1 MEFFLSLHY
10 KIDTKMNSKIRTF
23 FKKYKLT
30 IIGVIVGA
38 IGGYL
43 YYRLVGC
50 ESGACAITSSPINS
64 TIYGMLLGGLLFN
77 MFKKEKKETTNDSI
91 DNKEV

>member
-1 MEFFLSLHY
+1 MNA
-10 KIDTKMNSKIRTF
+10 KISALI
-23 FKKYKLT
+23 KKYKLT
-30 IIGVIVGA
+30 ILGVIVGA

-43 YYRLVGC
+43 YYRFVGC

-77 MFKKEKKETTNDSI
+77 MFKKEKKITTPNDTTN
-91 DNKEV
+91 E

>member
-1 MEFFLSLHY
+1 
-10 KIDTKMNSKIRTF
+10 MNSKIKNLF
-23 FKKYKLT
+23 HKNKLT
-30 IIGVIVGA
+30 LLGVLVGA

-64 TIYGMLLGGLLFN
+64 TIYGMVLGGLLFN
-77 MFKKEKKETTNDSI
+77 MFQKEKKETTTPKDTAN
-91 DNKEV
+91 E

>member
-1 MEFFLSLHY
+1 M
-10 KIDTKMNSKIRTF
+10 
-23 FKKYKLT
+23 
-30 IIGVIVGA
+30 GA
-38 IGGYL
+38 FGGYL

-77 MFKKEKKETTNDSI
+77 MFKKEKKDTSTQST
-91 DNKEV
+91 DNKQVYKDIIKPLKK

>member
-1 MEFFLSLHY
+1 
-10 KIDTKMNSKIRTF
+10 MNSKIKTF
-23 FKKYKLT
+23 FNKNKLT
-30 IIGVIVGA
+30 IIGVVVGA

-43 YYRLVGC
+43 YYRFVGC

-77 MFKKEKKETTNDSI
+77 MFKKEKKETTTPSTETKQVYKDI
-91 DNKEV
+91 IKPLKK

>member
-1 MEFFLSLHY
+1 
-10 KIDTKMNSKIRTF
+10 MNSKTRTF
-23 FKKYKLT
+23 FNKYKLT
-30 IIGVIVGA
+30 FIGVIVGA

-77 MFKKEKKETTNDSI
+77 MFQREKKETTTQST
-91 DNKEV
+91 DNKQVYKDIIKPLKLK

>member
-1 MEFFLSLHY
+1 
-10 KIDTKMNSKIRTF
+10 MNLKTRTF
-23 FKKYKLT
+23 FNKYKLT
-30 IIGVIVGA
+30 FIGVIVGA

-64 TIYGMLLGGLLFN
+64 TLYGMLLGGLLFN
-77 MFKKEKKETTNDSI
+77 MFQKEKKESDKTQST
-91 DNKEV
+91 DNKQVYKDIIKPLKLK

>member
-1 MEFFLSLHY
+1 
-10 KIDTKMNSKIRTF
+10 MNSKIRTF
-23 FKKYKLT
+23 FNKYKLT

-77 MFKKEKKETTNDSI
+77 MFKKEKTTQST
-91 DNKEV
+91 DNKQVYKDIIKPLKLK

>member
-1 MEFFLSLHY
+1 
-10 KIDTKMNSKIRTF
+10 MNSKIRTF
-23 FKKYKLT
+23 FNKYKLT

-43 YYRLVGC
+43 YYRFVGC